1 MRLSEQEKISIQSVL
16 RATDPAAVIRLFG
29 SRADDA
35 KRGGDIDI
43 FFETSR
49 AMKLKERLLLQY
61 RVSATCDVQ
70 VDLLIKTPE
79 DDEAPIF
86 KIARNGILL

>member
-1 MRLSEQEKISIQSVL
+1 MRLSLEEKSSIESVL
-16 RATDPAAVIRLFG
+16 RAADPAAVVRLFG
-29 SRADDA
+29 SRADDS

-43 FFETSR
+43 LFETTR
-49 AMKLKERLLLQY
+49 AMQLKDRLLLQY
-61 RVSATCDVQ
+61 RVSAACDVQ

-79 DDEAPIF
+79 DEETPII